1 MPDGPALRPGTT
13 DARVPALAA
22 RLAITRDLDLDRDA
36 LAAASTRYEEPLV
49 AAVRAFQA
57 RHGLAADGVVG
68 AATRAALNVP
78 AARRVEQLRA
88 NLERARWVFY
98 DPESE
103 FLVVNIA
110 SFQLYHVR
118 RGEIVWR
125 TRVQVGRPYR
135 QTPVFRAELTY
146 LVFNPTWTVPPTIF
160 REDILP
166 ELRRDP
172 GYLAAR
178 HIEVI
183 DAAGKRVD
191 PQTVDWS
198 GRSFPYRLV
207 QTPGADNALGR
218 LKFMFPNEYSVYL
231 HDTPS
236 RDLFERSSRAFSS
249 GCIRVENP
257 LSSPKCC
264 SVAAGPAI
272 GSTSSSRGAARRPC
286 SSRGR

>member
-1 MPDGPALRPGTT
+1 LTADGAVGPATL
-13 DARVPALAA
+13 
-22 RLAITRDLDLDRDA
+22 
-36 LAAASTRYEEPLV
+36 
-49 AAVRAFQA
+49 
-57 RHGLAADGVVG
+57 
-68 AATRAALNVP
+68 AALNVP
-78 AARRVEQLRA
+78 AEARVAQIRA
-88 NLERARWVFY
+88 NLERARWVLY

-110 SFQLYHVR
+110 SFQLYLVR

-135 QTPVFRAELTY
+135 QTPVFRADLTY
-146 LVFNPTWTVPPTIF
+146 LVFNPTWTVPPTIL

-183 DAAGKRVD
+183 DAAGGRVD
-191 PQTVDWS
+191 PAAVDWS
-198 GRSFPYRLV
+198 ARSFPHRLV

-218 LKFMFPNEYSVYL
+218 VKFMFPNEYSVYL

-236 RDLFERSSRAFSS
+236 RGLYPRREPVRAGRAAARARLASR
-249 GCIRVENP
+249 
-257 LSSPKCC
+257 
-264 SVAAGPAI
+264 
-272 GSTSSSRGAARRPC
+272 AARRAGRARSHRDRLP
-286 SSRGR
+286 SAADDADASVLDGRGRCAWARRVLSGRLRARRSGHCRAAGAVRRPFRALGVSAIRVAAPIVRAVGSGAKHP